1 MPDAS
6 DKNAAQANSVS
17 TEPQRLALESMSRD
31 LLQKLNDMVAE
42 QEKRAHEF
50 AARQH
55 SLSSLPADT
64 HPQLPKPPIPA
75 APVLPQIP
83 TYSQAP
89 TYTQPS
95 PHLPPVPRSNPPP
108 RQGKTQPP
116 YYAPDKQNKK
126 EEGVG
131 VGTVLTIV
139 LIFFFIVLKG
149 C

>member
-1 MPDAS
+1 M
-6 DKNAAQANSVS
+6 NSLLGS
-17 TEPQRLALESMSRD
+17 IPSRHCRRIHTRNYRNRL
-31 LLQKLNDMVAE
+31 
-42 QEKRAHEF
+42 
-50 AARQH
+50 
-55 SLSSLPADT
+55 
-64 HPQLPKPPIPA
+64 
-75 APVLPQIP
+75 LPQP
-83 TYSQAP
+83 RFFLKYRLTRK
-89 TYTQPS
+89 
-95 PHLPPVPRSNPPP
+95 HLPILNLRHISRLSRGAIPPP